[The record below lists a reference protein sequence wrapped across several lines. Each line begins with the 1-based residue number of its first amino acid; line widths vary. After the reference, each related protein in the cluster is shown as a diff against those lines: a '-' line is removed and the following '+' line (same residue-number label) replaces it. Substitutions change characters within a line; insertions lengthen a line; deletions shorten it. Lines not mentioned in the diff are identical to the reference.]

1 MIGRYGGN
9 DAFNKFLLWGYLV
22 ILLVG
27 ALTGLEWLWYVG
39 FVAFAYNIFRMFSRN
54 IAARQK
60 ENMIFLGLKNKVTFA
75 FKRLFDRKHA
85 YRTCPHCKAQLRLP
99 RKKGVHTVGCP
110 KCHKDFK
117 VKI

>member
-60 ENMIFLGLKNKVTFA
+60 ENIQSRVCLYGHISLCRT
-75 FKRLFDRKHA
+75 RKL
-85 YRTCPHCKAQLRLP
+85 PMQLQHLP
-99 RKKGVHTVGCP
+99 CNRQLC
-110 KCHKDFK
+110 
-117 VKI
+117 